1 MYLQTFIIQNNWNFC
16 LLWFTHAD
24 WEGLCCNRQPV
35 LQQAAVGVL
44 QAQEGGVSSCHRLA
58 LQIDHTYLLLNPI
71 FTAGK
76 SSNRF
81 SFFYR
86 VEGYQNY
93 YTVLTA
99 LKHYSCNRWKHV
111 TLWHTCPGSLTR
123 VFFSSIKQKL
133 TWSNYS
139 WLDKTQ

>member
-24 WEGLCCNRQPV
+24 WEGLCCNRQSV
-35 LQQAAVGVL
+35 LQQAAAGVL

-76 SSNRF
+76 SSNWF

-99 LKHYSCNRWKHV
+99 LKHYSCNR
-111 TLWHTCPGSLTR
+111 
-123 VFFSSIKQKL
+123 
-133 TWSNYS
+133 
-139 WLDKTQ
+139 